1 MSRKAPKGRPE
12 VPAPT
17 GGGERSSLR
26 GDDVEHRCGH
36 VAIVGR
42 PSVGKSTL
50 VNALVGERISITS
63 KKPQTTRHRIVGVVT
78 DPDVQFVLV
87 DTPGF
92 QTRHTS
98 PLNTRL
104 NRAVREALADVD
116 VVVWVVDAS
125 RFNDADRRVLALVP
139 PEMPVVVAL
148 NKVDLVTDKGE
159 LLPRIAEIAALRSFV
174 AIVPV
179 SAEKGTQLDALKRE
193 LAAQLPE
200 GPAVYGADDMTDR
213 DERFLAAEYV
223 REQIFRRLGDEVPY
237 ATAVGIESFEHEGD
251 ARKIGVVVW
260 VAKPGQRAI
269 LLGEGGATMK
279 VIASEARQ
287 AMLRMFGGRVHLEVW
302 VRVKKGWAD
311 DDATLARLGY

>member
-1 MSRKAPKGRPE
+1 
-12 VPAPT
+12 
-17 GGGERSSLR
+17 
-26 GDDVEHRCGH
+26 

-50 VNALVGERISITS
+50 LNVLVGERISITS
-63 KKPQTTRHRIVGVVT
+63 RKPQTTRHRIVGVLT
-78 DPDVQFVLV
+78 EPGVQYVFV

-92 QTRHTS
+92 QTRHSS

-116 VVVWVVDAS
+116 VVLWVVDAA
-125 RFNDADRRVLALVP
+125 RFNDADRSVIALVP
-139 PEMPVVVAL
+139 ETTPTVVAL
-148 NKVDLVTDKGE
+148 NKVDLVGDKGE
-159 LLPRIAEIAALRSFV
+159 LLPRIAEIAALREFV

-193 LAAQLPE
+193 VASQLPV
-200 GPAVYGADDMTDR
+200 GPAVYGDDELTDR

-251 ARKIGVVVW
+251 ARRIGVVVW

-279 VIASEARQ
+279 AIASEARQ
-287 AMLRMFGGRVHLEVW
+287 AMLKLFGGRIHLEVW